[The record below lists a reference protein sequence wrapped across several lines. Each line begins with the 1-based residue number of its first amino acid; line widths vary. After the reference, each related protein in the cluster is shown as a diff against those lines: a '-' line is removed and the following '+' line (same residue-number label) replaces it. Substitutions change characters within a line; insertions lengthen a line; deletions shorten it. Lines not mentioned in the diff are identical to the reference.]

1 MRLGFPWFGGRKKVS
16 DRIGI
21 AIGPDGL
28 KVAHAGADGVIKFCH
43 NEQEPGDPAYI
54 IGKLVEEHEWQDY
67 SCTIVLH
74 PLYYQLL
81 LAETP
86 KVQGDEMSSAVRWKV
101 KDLLDYPI
109 EQAAIEHF
117 ELPDDAYRGQKHMLY
132 AAAIRKTMLGDLI
145 EPIQQCGLDVDCV
158 EVAELAIHNLFCSAG
173 SGSEG
178 SAVIHLYQGE
188 GLINL
193 VEQGSI
199 YLCRRL
205 DIGMDRFAGGS
216 DPAFLES
223 LLLEIQRSLD
233 FYESQLGKGIITH
246 LYYSPAVANTEVI
259 GEYLSSQLGLN
270 VAPLSVA
277 EFLAESV
284 DEATAIPC
292 AVAIGGALGPRMQTI
307 QKEASVAAH

>member
-1 MRLGFPWFGGRKKVS
+1 MRLGVPWFGGRKKGS

-28 KVAHAGADGVIKFCH
+28 KVAHAGADGVIRFCH
-43 NEQEPGDPAYI
+43 NEQEPGDPSYI
-54 IGKLVEEHEWQDY
+54 IGRLVQEHGWQDF

-117 ELPDDAYRGQKHMLY
+117 ALPDDAYRGQKHMLY
-132 AAAIRKTMLGDLI
+132 AAAIRKAMLSDLI
-145 EPIQQCGLDVDCV
+145 EPIQDCGLDVDCI
-158 EVAELAIHNLFCSAG
+158 EVAELAIHNLFCASGA
-173 SGSEG
+173 GSEG

-205 DIGMDRFAGGS
+205 DVGMDRFAGGS

-246 LYYSPAVANTEVI
+246 LYYSPAIANTEVI
-259 GEYLSSQLGLN
+259 GEYLSGQLGLT
-270 VAPLSVA
+270 VEPLVIDTH
-277 EFLAESV
+277 LAETV
-284 DEATAIPC
+284 DVSAAISS
-292 AVAIGGALGPRMQTI
+292 AVAIGGALGPKAQST